1 MGLDMERFNVYEI
14 SSAYDYHGYSLVAAE
29 SAGQANAFIE
39 EFKKSDPDNVYDSFG
54 YNFVDESDK
63 IQDIYSDIAGFI
75 TYRIYYG

>member
-14 SSAYDYHGYSLVAAE
+14 SSAFDYHGYSLVAAK
-29 SAGQANAFIE
+29 SASQANTFIE

-75 TYRIYYG
+75 IHRIYYG